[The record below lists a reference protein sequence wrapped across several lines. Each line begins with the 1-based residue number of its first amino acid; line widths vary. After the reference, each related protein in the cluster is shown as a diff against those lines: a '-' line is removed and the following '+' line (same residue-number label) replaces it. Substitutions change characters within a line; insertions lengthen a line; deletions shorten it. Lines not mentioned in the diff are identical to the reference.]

1 MSEHG
6 EHGKHGKHSERNG
19 NTSLVTKSSAQ
30 WWIYLV
36 QCSDSSF
43 YSGITT
49 NLERRVRQHNGTL
62 AGGARYTRAR
72 QPVVLVWSA
81 PASNRSEA
89 GQLEARLKRLTRDQ
103 KCHLVEQGQWPEDS
117 NRSTSKASSA
127 S

>member
-6 EHGKHGKHSERNG
+6 EHSEHSG
-19 NTSLVTKSSAQ
+19 NTSLVTKSSAR

-36 QCSDSSF
+36 QCGDSSF

-89 GQLEARLKRLTRDQ
+89 SQLEARLKRLTRDQ
-103 KCHLVEQGQWPEDS
+103 KCHLVEQGQWPEDA
-117 NRSTSKASSA
+117 NRSPSKASSA